1 MFSTTIPRFLESLRV
16 GRHSSF
22 HTLRAY
28 TSDLGIF
35 QRYCAAD
42 AHLFAGSASD
52 MQEYLRHLES
62 SRHLM
67 PASLRRHM
75 VTLRLFFRW
84 ATENADLQANP
95 FDRFRPR
102 IAAPVFLPR
111 ALTRD
116 EVRHL
121 LRASSTSVVTAAA
134 VQLLTVT
141 GVRAAELVGL
151 RVADVDPRT
160 GALLIRGKGARERVV
175 FVGPSATRRALR
187 RLLATRPRQPDV
199 PLFPGPR
206 GGPTSTEQLRSLVR
220 QVGERA
226 RLSRRVTPHML
237 RHTTATLLLESG
249 VDIRFI
255 QRLLGHSSL
264 VMTQRYTHVAD
275 PALAS
280 VLRASKAWKGL
291 LERA

>member
-1 MFSTTIPRFLESLRV
+1 MFSTTIPSFLDSLRV
-16 GRHSSF
+16 GRHLSF

-28 TSDLGIF
+28 ASDLGIF
-35 QRYCAAD
+35 ERHRGSD
-42 AHLFAGSASD
+42 AHLSECTASD
-52 MQEYLRHLES
+52 LQEYLRYLES
-62 SRHLM
+62 SRRLM

-84 ATENADLQANP
+84 ASENAGLQTNP
-95 FDRFRPR
+95 FEGFRPR
-102 IAAPVFLPR
+102 ISAPQFLPR
-111 ALTRD
+111 ALTRH

-121 LRASSTSVVTAAA
+121 LRAASTSVVAAAA

-175 FVGPSATRRALR
+175 FVGPSATRRALS
-187 RLLATRPRQPDV
+187 RLLATRPRHPDA
-199 PLFPGPR
+199 PLFSGSR
-206 GGPTSTEQLRSLVR
+206 GGAASTEQLRSLVR

-280 VLRASKAWKGL
+280 VLRASKAWNGL
-291 LERA
+291 LEPA